1 MSIFN
6 KIFKSYSEKEVKRI
20 MPIVEKIN
28 SLEPEIQKLTDE
40 ELKNKTNEFKEQLKQ
55 GKTLDDILPE
65 AFAVVREASKRVLG
79 MRHFDVQLIGGIILH
94 QGRIAE
100 MKTGEGK
107 TLVATLPVYLNA
119 LTGKGVHVITVN
131 DYLAKRDSEWMGKL
145 YKFMGLSVGLVIA
158 GMSPQDKQKAYNC
171 DITYGTN
178 NEFGFDYLRDNMV
191 IYKEQLVQRGLEYA
205 IVDEIDSI
213 LIDEARTP
221 LIISGR
227 ANQSSDLYKK
237 ANDFVK
243 RLTPKIIVEEDIKDE
258 AQAEDNENYDY
269 IVDLKAKSASLT
281 QKGIKKAEQAF
292 NLENFNDIENST
304 IVHHV
309 NQALRAHGIMKK
321 DIDYIVKD
329 GEVLIVDEFTG
340 RIMYGRR
347 YNNGLHQAIEAK
359 EGVKIADESKT
370 LATIT
375 FQNYF
380 RMYNKL
386 AGMTG
391 TAMTEEA
398 EFEEIYNL
406 DVISIPTNK
415 PMIRKDQNDAIYKNE
430 KAKFNAIVQSIKESH
445 EKGQPV
451 LVGTVSIEKSE
462 KLSNILKKEGI
473 KHEVLNAKYH
483 EKEAEI
489 IAQAGKFGAVTIAT
503 NMAGRGTDIMLGG
516 NSEYLAKQEMRKM
529 KIPDNL
535 IEEANTFYDTENEEI
550 LNARKTFKEL
560 EEKYDKEIKKEK
572 EKVIAVGGLK
582 IIGTERHESRRI
594 DNQLRG
600 RSGRQGD
607 PGESKFYIGLDDDLM
622 KIFGGDMITK
632 VYNTIGMDENIPI
645 ENKIISNAVESA
657 QKRVEGRNFSIR
669 KNVLKYDDVMN
680 AQREIIYKQRR
691 QVLDGENINQN
702 ILNMIK
708 SLAEEV
714 VMQQFAG
721 ENEVNIESLNTSI
734 KNIFGLDISDFVKEN
749 SKDQDAIVEKLQETA
764 LAEYAKKEEEVGSAQ
779 LRELERIVMLKVVDQ
794 KWMDHIDAMDELKDG
809 IGLRAYGQQDPVV
822 KYRIEGMDM
831 FDEMILDIKHDVVQL
846 LMNLRKN
853 EEVKRE
859 EAAKITGVALQ
870 NLKNLDADQSKVQT
884 QVNRTVVNQGPKVGR
899 NDPCPCGSGKKYKNC
914 CGKNA

>member
-1 MSIFN
+1 MGIFS

-20 MPIVEKIN
+20 MPIVDKIN
-28 SLEPEIQKLTDE
+28 SLEPEISKLTDE
-40 ELKNKTNEFKEQLKQ
+40 ELKNKTNIFKKQLEE

-65 AFAVVREASKRVLG
+65 VFATVREASKRVLG

-100 MKTGEGK
+100 MRTGEGK

-145 YKFMGLSVGLVIA
+145 YKFLGLSVGLVIA
-158 GMSPQDKQKAYNC
+158 GMDPKEKQAAYGC

-178 NEFGFDYLRDNMV
+178 NEYGFDYLRDNMV
-191 IYKEQLVQRGLEYA
+191 IYKNQLVQRGLNYA

-237 ANDFVK
+237 ANDFVR
-243 RLTPKIIVEEDIKDE
+243 RLQAKIIVEEDVKNQE
-258 AQAEDNENYDY
+258 QADDNEKYDY

-281 QKGIKKAEQAF
+281 QKGIKKAEDEF
-292 NLENFNDIENST
+292 RLENFNDIENST
-304 IVHHV
+304 LVHHV
-309 NQALRAHGIMKK
+309 NQALRAHGIMKR

-380 RMYNKL
+380 RMYDKL

-398 EFEEIYNL
+398 EFEEIYHL

-415 PMIRKDQNDAIYKNE
+415 PTVRQDQNDVIYKNE
-430 KAKFNAIVQSIKESH
+430 NAKFNAIVRSVKESH

-462 KLSNILKKEGI
+462 KLSRILKREGI
-473 KHEVLNAKYH
+473 KHEVLNAKFH

-516 NSEYLAKQEMRKM
+516 NSEYLAKQEMKRN
-529 KIPDNL
+529 KISDEL
-535 IEEANTFYDTENEEI
+535 IEQANTFYETDDQEI
-550 LNARKTFKEL
+550 LNAREQFKKLVKKFDE
-560 EEKYDKEIKKEK
+560 EIKEEK
-572 EKVIAVGGLK
+572 EKVISAGGLK

-632 VYNTIGMDENIPI
+632 VYNTMGMDENIPI
-645 ENKIISNAVESA
+645 ENGMISNAVENA
-657 QKRVEGRNFSIR
+657 QKKVEGRNFSIR

-691 QVLDGENINQN
+691 QVLDGENINQS
-702 ILNMIK
+702 ILNMIN

-714 VMQQFAG
+714 VLTYFAG
-721 ENEVNIESLNTSI
+721 EDDVNVEALSTEIRNTFGIE
-734 KNIFGLDISDFVKEN
+734 IFDWLKEN
-749 SKDQDAIVEKLQETA
+749 SKDSNEVVAKLQELA
-764 LAEYAKKEEEVGSAQ
+764 LDKYSEKEKEVGSEQ
-779 LRELERIVMLKVVDQ
+779 LRELERVAMLKVVDQ
-794 KWMDHIDAMDELKDG
+794 KWMDHIDAMDELKNG

-822 KYRIEGMDM
+822 KYRLEGMDM
-831 FDEMILDIKHDVVQL
+831 FDEMVFSIKHDVVKI
-846 LMNLRKN
+846 LMNLRKQ

-859 EAAKITGVALQ
+859 EAAKITGAALQ
-870 NLKNLDADQSKVQT
+870 TLRSLDNDQK
-884 QVNRTVVNQGPKVGR
+884 QVKSTINRTVVNQGPQIGR
-899 NDPCPCGSGKKYKNC
+899 NDPCSCRKRQEV
-914 CGKNA
+914 